1 MLIIFIKQNIN
12 LFYMLKFNKKLY
24 HLLFFL
30 FVVREDRVFVITL
43 LIVLF

>member
-30 FVVREDRVFVITL
+30 FVVREDRVTL